1 MRIGPNFQKVG
12 LAFTVSRCRCSKKDR
27 SKLTDEQKK
36 ARSEERRKRRA
47 ELVSKIRSQIA
58 KGETVSVLDSG
69 DPLVYGPM
77 AWYLEEFKDLHPV
90 VIPGV
95 SCFNAANVALR
106 KSITSG
112 TETRSVVLT
121 SRRDIEKMSAHH
133 PTMVIFTTGTEFN
146 DLITRLT
153 NPHSNRPLC
162 RI

>member
-1 MRIGPNFQKVG
+1 
-12 LAFTVSRCRCSKKDR
+12 LVSLSQFLVAGVPRKIVLSLRMNSKKQGPKKDVKDGRNSFPKFARKSPKGKR
-27 SKLTDEQKK
+27 SLFWIVVTP
-36 ARSEERRKRRA
+36 S
-47 ELVSKIRSQIA
+47 S
-58 KGETVSVLDSG
+58 
-69 DPLVYGPM
+69 YGPM

-95 SCFNAANVALR
+95 SCFNAANAALR